1 MRAKVVEMRQKV
13 ESLRFDVF
21 SKDNQALW
29 DAAKQQFQ
37 QDNAEI
43 ERATK
48 QLIDISFKKLR

>member
-1 MRAKVVEMRQKV
+1 MVEMRQKV